1 MEEFDVAQLF
11 NVEGLVAVVTGGGTG
26 IGLCTISQI
35 YAQAILMRG

>member
-26 IGLCTISQI
+26 IGLCTIFPI